1 MIVPTERWV
10 TGDVVDAKFYKES
23 KDGYAIIHNESI
35 GYVLSTKN
43 GRREALKSIL
53 TLLWTIQF
61 PGTEEFGIH
70 VARVIGKK
78 VPAL

>member
-23 KDGYAIIHNESI
+23 KDGYAIIHKESI
-35 GYVLSTKN
+35 GYVLSTKD
-43 GRREALKSIL
+43 GRREALKNIL

-61 PGTEEFGIH
+61 PRTEESGIH
-70 VARVIGKK
+70 LARVIGKK
-78 VPAL
+78 VSAL